1 MSAREK
7 FLAAYHDRRLWVR
20 TFHTQGPM
28 HAPADDPL
36 HEAMTMHP
44 LPYWQAAFRARKTAS
59 DPLRFPAWIRLA
71 CRKARCRMNTEDFTA
86 YEGKEAV
93 WRGQWV
99 MIEVADE
106 AGCEVTDQYGGN
118 HSVGWGELD
127 VVASAA

>member
-1 MSAREK
+1 MSA
-7 FLAAYHDRRLWVR
+7 
-20 TFHTQGPM
+20 
-28 HAPADDPL
+28 
-36 HEAMTMHP
+36 
-44 LPYWQAAFRARKTAS
+44 
-59 DPLRFPAWIRLA
+59 
-71 CRKARCRMNTEDFTA
+71 EDFTA
-86 YEGKEAV
+86 YVGKEAV